1 MATLTKKEILDSLA
15 DFKKKTGYVIVNKR
29 KPRRKVKKGDES

>member
-1 MATLTKKEILDSLA
+1 MATLTKQEIIDSLA

-29 KPRRKVKKGDES
+29 KPKKKVKKNES